1 MVDSIFSPDGKFMWT
16 GSEWIPS
23 PPKEGNREPL
33 PSASQSGD
41 IRDSV
46 VMGDVNRQITQNITY
61 QSEPISAETLASAIA
76 KAMSESVNQTENMAT
91 ESGIV
96 VVNGTKMI
104 EPGVILVE
112 MLYGES
118 CVFGTGTV
126 IRDSVLLDSVS
137 IKGYSRISDSVLN
150 DYAEVDFETNIHES
164 VIGKN
169 AKIGNGC
176 RIVRCEVQD
185 GVVIPPNTHI
195 EGAILS

>member
-1 MVDSIFSPDGKFMWT
+1 MWT
-16 GSEWIPS
+16 GAEWIPA
-23 PPKEGNREPL
+23 PPQAENTEPTS
-33 PSASQSGD
+33 SANQTGD

-61 QSEPISAETLASAIA
+61 QSEPISTETLASAIA

-96 VVNGTKMI
+96 SVKGTKMV

-112 MLYGES
+112 TSHWES

-137 IKGYSRISDSVLN
+137 IKGFSRISDSVLN
-150 DYAEVDFETNIHES
+150 DYAEVDFDTNIDDS

-176 RIVRCEVQD
+176 RIIRCEVRD
-185 GVVIPPNTHI
+185 DVVIPPNTNI
-195 EGAILS
+195 EGAILSKN